1 MTVEAFQTQSPK
13 PSGRRFFA
21 IKGVPSLQQGRA
33 WTNRL
38 SIRQKI
44 YFGYLLSL
52 GIAVAGTTTG
62 MVVGRQAYELAEH
75 RREDV
80 IEEVAM
86 ISQLQL
92 QLSHLQMHQQSL
104 SGNLA
109 FPHGLTNDIALL
121 QEHLPLFSR
130 AWFELKENYLKS
142 STGETSEETKALQTV
157 VKTYSSTVEQY
168 ITWLSK
174 TTTEITADLPALD
187 NAALLRV
194 NLLTP
199 EAQGMGRQLE
209 SLTEDLESLQEIALT
224 EQTTATKSLE
234 QAQTRMLL
242 LMLGSIGLSV
252 AIASLL
258 AQAISRAIAQPIN
271 EVSAVAQRV
280 TEEGNFALRATVTS
294 QDETAVLAA
303 ALNHLVE
310 RVKQLIDEQEAATQQ
325 TLMQNEKMSSLGR
338 MVAGVAH
345 EINNPVNFIYGN
357 LRHAENYIADLIDLI
372 HTYESAVSQ
381 PPMPVEEKLEEIE
394 LPFLEEDL
402 PKVMQSMR
410 VGAERTRQIVLSL
423 KNFSRLDEG
432 VASPVDI
439 HDCLDSTLLILNNRT
454 KKGISIVRSYGDIP
468 VIEGYAGSLYQ
479 VFMNLFANALDVLE
493 EQPPQKPEIAIATE
507 RLGSDWIKI
516 RIADNGPGIPAHQL
530 PHIFEAFFTTKPSG
544 VGTGL
549 GLAISRQIVEEKHG
563 GRITCK
569 STLNQGTEFTIE
581 LPLRIVQEA
590 VEPALQ
596 QVT

>member
-1 MTVEAFQTQSPK
+1 MTVEAFQPQPPK
-13 PSGRRFFA
+13 SSVRRFFA
-21 IKGVPSLQQGRA
+21 AKATHPHLQRCRA
-33 WTNRL
+33 WINRL

-52 GIAVAGTTTG
+52 GIAVTG
-62 MVVGRQAYELAEH
+62 SATAMVLGRQAYELVEH

-80 IEEVAM
+80 LEEVAM

-92 QLSHLQMHQQSL
+92 QLSHLRMHQQALPDSL
-104 SGNLA
+104 TFPGELEHNLE
-109 FPHGLTNDIALL
+109 LL
-121 QEHLPLFSR
+121 QEHLPLFSQ
-130 AWFELKENYLKS
+130 AWLELRENYLNE
-142 STGETSEETKALQTV
+142 STQETKEEIKALQTLV
-157 VKTYSSTVEQY
+157 TTYSGTVDQY
-168 ITWLSK
+168 TTWLS
-174 TTTEITADLPALD
+174 EEMADIEAALPTLD
-187 NAALLRV
+187 NSAQLRV
-194 NLLTP
+194 SLLTP
-199 EAQGMGRQLE
+199 EAQGVDRKLE
-209 SLTEDLESLQEIALT
+209 SLTEDLEKLQEVALT
-224 EQTTATKSLE
+224 EQVTATRDLK
-234 QAQTRMLL
+234 QAQTTMLL
-242 LMLGSIGLSV
+242 LMLGGIGLSV

-258 AQAISRAIAQPIN
+258 VQAISRAIAQPIN

-280 TEEGNFALRATVTS
+280 TEEGNFALRATVSS
-294 QDETAVLAA
+294 QDETAVLAG
-303 ALNHLVE
+303 ALNHLIE
-310 RVKQLIDEQEAATQQ
+310 RVKQLLDQQEAATQQ

-372 HTYESAVSQ
+372 HTYESTVSQ
-381 PPMPVEEKLEEIE
+381 TPVPVEEKLEEIE

-432 VASPVDI
+432 AASPVDL

-454 KKGISIVRSYGDIP
+454 KKGISIVRNYGDLPI
-468 VIEGYAGSLYQ
+468 IEGYAGSLYQ

-507 RLGSDWIKI
+507 RFGSDWI
-516 RIADNGPGIPAHQL
+516 RIQITDNGPGIPAHQL

-549 GLAISRQIVEEKHG
+549 GLAISRQIVEEKHR
-563 GRITCK
+563 GRITCE
-569 STLNQGTEFTIE
+569 STPNQGTKFTLE
-581 LPLRIVQEA
+581 LPIRITQEA
-590 VEPALQ
+590 VDPVL